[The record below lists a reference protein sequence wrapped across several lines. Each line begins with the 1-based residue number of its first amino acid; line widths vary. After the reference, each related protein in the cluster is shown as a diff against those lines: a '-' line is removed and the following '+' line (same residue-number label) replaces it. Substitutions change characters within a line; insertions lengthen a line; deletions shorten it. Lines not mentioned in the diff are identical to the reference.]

1 MDTSE
6 SSSIRQLSI
15 TKLKKSTEK
24 NQQVENTNIWQ
35 LYIFAKG
42 LFLEILNKHNIR
54 GLDKVRMVGRDSNE
68 IIPIDDALALA
79 DNQGLDLILVS
90 KDVSPPVVRIQDLKK
105 IEYEKKKAKK
115 KRPTATTSVK
125 EMRFLVNISEND
137 LSIKIAK
144 INKFLQS
151 GNKVKVSV
159 KLKGRERERPQRA
172 FELIQKIADSAVECR
187 VNKIPGN
194 IAMALLEPVKEKK

>member
-1 MDTSE
+1 M
-6 SSSIRQLSI
+6 
-15 TKLKKSTEK
+15 
-24 NQQVENTNIWQ
+24 
-35 LYIFAKG
+35 
-42 LFLEILNKHNIR
+42 EILNKYNIR
-54 GLDKVRMVGRDSNE
+54 GLDKVRMVGRDTNE
-68 IIPIDDALALA
+68 IISIEDALALA

-115 KRPTATTSVK
+115 RKQPSSGSVK
-125 EMRFLVNISEND
+125 EMRFLINISEND
-137 LSIKIAK
+137 LQIKIAK

-159 KLKGRERERPQRA
+159 KLKGREKEKPQRA
-172 FELIQKIADSAVECR
+172 FELIEKIADSAVSCK

-194 IAMALLEPVKEKK
+194 IAMALLEPAKEKK

>member
-1 MDTSE
+1 MDDC
-6 SSSIRQLSI
+6 
-15 TKLKKSTEK
+15 
-24 NQQVENTNIWQ
+24 
-35 LYIFAKG
+35 YFFFAKG
-42 LFLEILNKHNIR
+42 LFLEILNKYNIR
-54 GLDKVRMVGRDSNE
+54 GLDKVRMVGRDTNE
-68 IIPIDDALALA
+68 IISIEDALALA
-79 DNQGLDLILVS
+79 DNQALDLILVS

-115 KRPTATTSVK
+115 RKQSSSGGSVK
-125 EMRFLVNISEND
+125 EMRFLINISEND
-137 LSIKIAK
+137 LLIKIAK

-159 KLKGRERERPQRA
+159 KLKGREKEKPQRA
-172 FELIQKIADSAVECR
+172 FELIEKIADSAVCCR